1 MAHFKFIRLCAWYL
15 ACACFGISDVACA
28 QSCEP
33 QYAPATFPFR
43 ADPSSPKGHPVN
55 VGIVTKG
62 FVALRDT
69 KVVHGIDVSKWQDQT
84 DFTSLRQCLE
94 VVDHSRGIGPMHAPF
109 VYVRLT
115 AGEDPDNETLFR
127 AHWYNARNQNLYA
140 GPYHSLVVKDSPTA
154 TASMNEGDFTKIRNE
169 NLMSADVQANTFVK
183 RFGHLL
189 LADPLRD
196 VAPGDHGKPYLPIV
210 LALMER
216 PQQRYG
222 DDDRRV
228 IGKAYGASACRW
240 IETVHRHPSFAGQR
254 IIVFTSASIFSDYDL
269 GNAPCDLRA
278 GGIWISLH
286 TSDGSRDGV
295 DRTEPTAR
303 AIADL
308 CKTPDGTNRCIFQ
321 QYTSYGGFAL
331 FGKDSPLDL
340 DRFYGSEADLT
351 ALLQHA
357 RHPEEWK

>member
-1 MAHFKFIRLCAWYL
+1 MKIFRLCRWYL
-15 ACACFGISDVACA
+15 VCACLGFCDAASA
-28 QSCEP
+28 QTCEP

-43 ADPSSPKGHPVN
+43 ADPASPRGHPVN

-62 FVALRDT
+62 FVALRNT

-94 VVDHSRGIGPMHAPF
+94 AVDHGREAGPMHAPF
-109 VYVRLT
+109 VYVRLS

-127 AHWYNARNQNLYA
+127 AHWYNARNQNLYT
-140 GPYHSLVVKDSPTA
+140 GPYHSLVVKDAPVA
-154 TASMNEGDFTKIRNE
+154 VASMSETDFTKIRNA
-169 NLMSADVQANTFVK
+169 NLVSAGIQANTFVK
-183 RFGHLL
+183 RFGQLL
-189 LADPLRD
+189 LADPLID
-196 VAPGDHGKPYLPIV
+196 VARGDHGKPYLPIV

-222 DDDRRV
+222 DNDRRTM
-228 IGKAYGASACRW
+228 GKAYGASACRW
-240 IETVHRHPSFAGQR
+240 IETVRHHPSFAGQR

-269 GNAPCDLRA
+269 ASAPCDLRA
-278 GGIWISLH
+278 GGIWISQH
-286 TSDGSRDGV
+286 TSDGSRNGADG
-295 DRTEPTAR
+295 TEQTAQ
-303 AIADL
+303 ALENL
-308 CKTPDGTNRCIFQ
+308 CEMPDGKDRCIFQ

-340 DRFYGSEADLT
+340 DRFYGSEVDLA

-357 RHPEEWK
+357 KHPEKWK